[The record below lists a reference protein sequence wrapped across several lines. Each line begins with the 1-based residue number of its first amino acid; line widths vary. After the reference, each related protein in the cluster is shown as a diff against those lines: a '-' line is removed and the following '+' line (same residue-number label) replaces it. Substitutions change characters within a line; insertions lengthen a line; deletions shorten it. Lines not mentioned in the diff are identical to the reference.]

1 MMDLV
6 DPTISSVREH
16 IDYAPRPKDFK
27 GLRVGLVENSKKN
40 SEELLCSLA
49 DKLRATYDMKME
61 VLLHKPQRAPLTD
74 AQLAALKG
82 AVDFVVTGVG
92 D

>member
-1 MMDLV
+1 MDLV
-6 DPTISSVREH
+6 DPTISSAREH
-16 IDYAPRPKDFK
+16 IDYAPRPRDFR
-27 GLRVGLVENSKKN
+27 GLRIGLVENSKKN
-40 SEELLCSLA
+40 AEQVLCSVA
-49 DKLRATYDMKME
+49 DKLRATHDMKLE

-82 AVDFVVTGVG
+82 SVDFVITGVG